1 MRNCA
6 VPAFAFSLLSCV
18 VFLGNANPAVGVE
31 RIEVMSMVDLQKELS
46 LSGFHLLPQERAIP
60 IQNTAINL
68 NAGAGIAGNAPA
80 LAAFNRAAQNWQ
92 NVLGDPVVLNINID
106 MASLGSGILGS
117 TSAAGY
123 YSDFNTIR
131 DLVSGGADTGSAA
144 EAATLAYLPTGAQFS
159 AYGPSGFSLS
169 GNMAATRANLL
180 ALGVP
185 QSDMGGLGTS
195 DGSITFSTNFTWDY
209 DNSNG
214 ITPGAFSFESVAT
227 HEIGHV
233 LGFVS
238 EVDYV
243 DYVLNQGETASLDPS
258 PLDLFRF
265 SSGDVPTTSAA
276 FTTNIRDLVPGGTD
290 YFSYVNGTIQMA
302 TGQYFGDGRQASHW
316 KDLLGLGI
324 MDPTLAPG
332 EISLI
337 GNNDLVAMDLIG
349 WQVVPEPGT
358 LVLLVTA
365 GLGLLAYAWRR
376 RRS

>member
-1 MRNCA
+1 MALALGA
-6 VPAFAFSLLSCV
+6 VLL
-18 VFLGNANPAVGVE
+18 AVGVVQADGPVVSV
-31 RIEVMSMVDLQKELS
+31 VMQHVDRQEELS

-68 NAGAGIAGNAPA
+68 NAGASIAGNAPA

-131 DLVSGGADTGSAA
+131 DLVSEGADTGSAA
-144 EAATLAYLPTGAQFS
+144 ETATLAYLPTSAQFY

-214 ITPGAFSFESVAT
+214 VTPGAFSFESVAT

-233 LGFVS
+233 LGFIS

-243 DYVLNQGETASLDPS
+243 DYVLKQGETASLYPN

-276 FTTNIRDLVPGGTD
+276 FTTNIRDLMPGGTD

-302 TGQYFGDGRQASHW
+302 TGAYYGDGRQASHW
-316 KDLLGLGI
+316 KDNLDLGI
-324 MDPTLAPG
+324 MDPTLASG

-349 WQVVPEPGT
+349 WQVVPEPAT

-376 RRS
+376 RRSWV